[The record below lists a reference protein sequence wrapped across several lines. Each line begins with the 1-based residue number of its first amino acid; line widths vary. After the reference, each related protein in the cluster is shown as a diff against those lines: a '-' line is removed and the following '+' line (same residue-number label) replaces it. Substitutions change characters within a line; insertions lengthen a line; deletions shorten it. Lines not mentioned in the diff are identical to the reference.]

1 LKKYTLQV
9 EALDDSVTV
18 NEIRIA
24 IEDILLHLQPRITYR
39 LGLVSN
45 ISSNSF
51 LAEIASDGKKELLDA
66 YLRTIQDKL
75 PVRVGQFGWGWI
87 AKEAIDYSINHAPQ
101 QPEVVDTRSFLPNTN
116 VFPLRYILS
125 ISLMFVLILFL
136 IIRFYLDQLLFL
148 DNAYQ
153 ILFILWL
160 ILLIEIPL
168 DIRLYVK
175 KINCEL
181 TELVVMYSFKKK
193 TIRMSWETID
203 GLERR
208 DTIYIIYRRNDSPL
222 RFYINNGFKEKHA
235 MLTTITQKA
244 SLNEV
249 ETGVS
254 KAVYKRYEAS

>member
-1 LKKYTLQV
+1 MKKYTLQV

-18 NEIRIA
+18 NELRAA
-24 IEDILLHLQPRITYR
+24 IEDILLHLHPRITYH

-51 LAEIASDGKKELLDA
+51 LAEIASDGKKELLEA
-66 YLRTIQDKL
+66 YLHTIQDKL
-75 PVRVGQFGWGWI
+75 PVRVQQFGWGWI
-87 AKEAIDYSINHAPQ
+87 AMDAMDRSINQAPLQ
-101 QPEVVDTRSFLPNTN
+101 SDVQTRSFLPNAN
-116 VFPLRYILS
+116 VFPLRYFLS
-125 ISLMFVLILFL
+125 ISLLFALILYL

-153 ILFILWL
+153 LLFIFWL
-160 ILLIEIPL
+160 ISLIEIPL
-168 DIRLYVK
+168 DIRLYVQ
-175 KINCEL
+175 KIDCDL

-193 TIRMSWETID
+193 AIRMSWETIE
-203 GLERR
+203 GLECRN
-208 DTIYIIYRRNDSPL
+208 TIYIIYRRNNTPV
-222 RFYINNGFKEKHA
+222 RFYIHNGFKEKHS
-235 MLTTITQKA
+235 MLTTIRQLA